1 MAKAIKRIL
10 VAVREVDSISA
21 AMLAKAATL
30 ARANGA
36 RIELFHALNQALGLE
51 SVRGA
56 RPPDSPALTAERVA
70 NRSRARLE
78 RAAASPR
85 LRGLNVRVHVEWD
98 YPAHEA
104 IIRRALKQSC
114 DLVIAQAQ
122 PRHFA
127 SRLLLANTDW
137 ELIRHCPVP
146 LLLIKRGGTYRR
158 PAILAAVD
166 PFHVR
171 AKATGLDSLLV
182 SSAASWAKTLRG
194 QAHLFHAYVPVV
206 AVVPMVN
213 APPIPVEVSPELLEL
228 EARRVRKALHRLSAA
243 SGVPASRCHV
253 MVGDVPSE
261 LDAVVRRTRTRIVV
275 IGAVSRSALERF
287 FIGNTAEQVL
297 DRLACDVL
305 IVKPRGFRTRV
316 PRRIAT
322 RAGVGRSKA

>member
-21 AMLAKAATL
+21 AMLAKVATL

-36 RIELFHALNQALGLE
+36 RVELFHALNQALALE

-56 RPPDSPALTAERVA
+56 RRARSPAQAAEHVA
-70 NRSRARLE
+70 QRTRARLE

-85 LRGLNVRVHVEWD
+85 LRGLDVRVHVEWD

-104 IIRRALKQSC
+104 IIRRAVTQSC
-114 DLVIAQAQ
+114 DLVIAQVQ

-127 SRLLLANTDW
+127 ARLLLANTDW

-146 LLLIKRGGTYRR
+146 LLLIKRGGTYRH

-171 AKATGLDSLLV
+171 ARATGLDSLIAT
-182 SSAASWAKTLRG
+182 SAAHWAKTLRG

-206 AVVPMVN
+206 AVVPLAT
-213 APPIPVEVSPELLEL
+213 APPIPIETSPELLEL
-228 EARRVRKALHRLSAA
+228 EAQRIRKALYRLSDDA
-243 SGVPASRCHV
+243 GVPSSRCHV
-253 MVGDVPSE
+253 IPGDVPST
-261 LDAVVRRTRTRIVV
+261 LDAVIRRTGARIVV
-275 IGAVSRSALERF
+275 MGAVSRSALARF
-287 FIGNTAEQVL
+287 FIGNTAEHVL
-297 DRLACDVL
+297 DRLASDVL
-305 IVKPRGFRTRV
+305 IIKPRGFRTQV
-316 PRRIAT
+316 PDRIAR
-322 RAGVGRSKA
+322 RAGVGRNKA